1 MGHGGVNLTSPITKT
16 YLVCLWSC
24 VQLYMPH
31 YLLQNNLQ
39 QLDTWW
45 EKQSVSLVKRGT
57 SLARLTCLQKNR
69 KVVLH
74 KKKLKT
80 WKNSI
85 ECLQKCWIQWG
96 EGDINNLNNNFRQSL
111 KDDVSWCLPWGRR
124 KNTVTYFKGVTP
136 FPHPIVRNVFAKKW
150 WNCGITP
157 TPPFTEEWLGQ
168 HSQLLRC
175 FFNLI
180 VF

>member
-1 MGHGGVNLTSPITKT
+1 
-16 YLVCLWSC
+16 
-24 VQLYMPH
+24 MPH

-57 SLARLTCLQKNR
+57 SLARLTCLQKKR

-157 TPPFTEEWLGQ
+157 TPPIHRGVTWTAFAIIAMFFQ
-168 HSQLLRC
+168 FDSLLITSSNEYNEVWGVGRSFC
-175 FFNLI
+175 F
-180 VF
+180 VFG

>member
-1 MGHGGVNLTSPITKT
+1 
-16 YLVCLWSC
+16 
-24 VQLYMPH
+24 MPH

-57 SLARLTCLQKNR
+57 SLARLTCLQKKR

-74 KKKLKT
+74 KKIEDL
-80 WKNSI
+80 KNSI

-157 TPPFTEEWLGQ
+157 TPPIHRGVTWTAFAIIAMFFQ
-168 HSQLLRC
+168 FDSLLITSSNEYNEVWGVGRSFC
-175 FFNLI
+175 F
-180 VF
+180 VFG